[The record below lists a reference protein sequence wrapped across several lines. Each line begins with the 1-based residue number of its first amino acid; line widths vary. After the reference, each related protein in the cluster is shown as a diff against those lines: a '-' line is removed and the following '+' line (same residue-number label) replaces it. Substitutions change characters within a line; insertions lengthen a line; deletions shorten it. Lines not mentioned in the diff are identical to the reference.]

1 MEYRIKELLKEK
13 GITLLELSEKIG
25 VKSPHLSVALS
36 EKGNPTI
43 ATLEKIA
50 DALGVS
56 IVELFEPAIDFTALI
71 DNEGTLYRVNSI
83 DELKQLIL
91 TLEQVKSK

>member
-13 GITLLELSEKIG
+13 GITLLELSEQIG

-50 DALGVS
+50 TALNVP
-56 IVELFEPAIDFTALI
+56 VTELFEQPATDIINCPYCGGKIKTGK
-71 DNEGTLYRVNSI
+71 E
-83 DELKQLIL
+83 
-91 TLEQVKSK
+91 